1 MPENKLFRE
10 ISALRTEQKNSVSS
24 EIDSLST
31 TEILN
36 IINDEDK
43 KVAEAVAKEI
53 PNISLAVDLIT
64 YSFKKGGRLFYAG
77 AGTSGRLG
85 IIDAAECPPTFGSDP
100 EMVQGLIAGGKEA
113 VFVAQEGAEDL
124 QENGENDVE
133 LFNIKSPDIL
143 CGIAAS
149 GRTPYVIGAVNKA
162 KKNGCKTIF
171 VTTSTREHIT
181 SQNIKADVIIAPEV
195 GPEVITGSTRM
206 KSGTAQK
213 LVLNMLTTAAMVKLG
228 KTLGNVMIDLQ
239 MTNAKLIERA
249 KRTIMEITETDY
261 DTATEYLEKSG
272 GNVKTAIVML
282 IADVSRDTAINL
294 IKKGDGFVRKAL
306 KFVDIELV

>member
-64 YSFKKGGRLFYAG
+64 YSFKNGGRLFYAG

-100 EMVQGLIAGGKEA
+100 EMVQGLIAGGKAA